1 MTIFIQQKSFSLFL
15 FSSLFSLFSLLSLLS
30 SLSSPFLLPFF
41 FFFLVFLR
49 AHFTRQTV
57 SLQESGKNSNNSSQD
72 SQRERQCASCT
83 NVRIKCVCGSITHS
97 LSCWSFCDSR
107 LNALCGGGN
116 AENLKCFALNV
127 VGLHPFYHVQSNV
140 VPK

>member
-1 MTIFIQQKSFSLFL
+1 MSRLGPCRH
-15 FSSLFSLFSLLSLLS
+15 FSSIEQLDHLITDFF
-30 SLSSPFLLPFF
+30 FIPFF
-41 FFFLVFLR
+41 FFFSLSSCIFYITDSEHRRV
-49 AHFTRQTV
+49 AKIATTVPMTTR
-57 SLQESGKNSNNSSQD
+57 EK
-72 SQRERQCASCT
+72 QCACCT
-83 NVRIKCVCGSITHS
+83 NVRICVCGSITHS